1 MPVEI
6 ARSDSSIVR
15 VLDPLVLVTQVR
27 ERGERRDV
35 VRRVV
40 GR

>member
-6 ARSDSSIVR
+6 ARSDPSIVR
-15 VLDPLVLVTQVR
+15 VLDPLVRVTQVR